1 MFEKIIKII
10 SRVLTVAIMFL
21 LADSFYLSQKGF
33 SLQDGK
39 IVLIKSASASEKKES
54 AVDTRAFQ
62 MEAQHFLG
70 DANAPIT
77 IYEFSSLGCTH
88 CADFHLGILPK
99 LKADFI
105 DSGKVKL
112 VFADFPIDK
121 KSMQA
126 AMLARCMPKGK
137 YFDFLSLLFKKQT
150 TWGLSFRTEKLLA
163 GYAGGE
169 GVSEED
175 AKNCMNDDEVAAEI
189 MYIRQQAMEKLN
201 VQATPSFL
209 IRGAD
214 GDTLLTGV
222 PDYQKLSDLLNKK
235 LSD

>member
-39 IVLIKSASASEKKES
+39 IVLIKSALASEKKES
-54 AVDTRAFQ
+54 VVDTRAFQ
-62 MEAQHFLG
+62 MEAQHFFG

-175 AKNCMNDDEVAAEI
+175 AKTCMNDDEVAAEI

-214 GDTLLTGV
+214 GDTLLIGV